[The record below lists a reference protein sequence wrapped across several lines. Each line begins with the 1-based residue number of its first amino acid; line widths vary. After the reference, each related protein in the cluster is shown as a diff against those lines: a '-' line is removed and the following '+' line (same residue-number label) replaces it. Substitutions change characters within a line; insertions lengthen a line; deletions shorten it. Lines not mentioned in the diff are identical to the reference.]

1 MLTIQATY
9 KNGSFLPQEPIELP
23 EGIQVTLKIEP
34 GDTILPHL
42 RPQDREF
49 LDRLVIERA
58 EVFRRLAE

>member
-49 LDRLVIERA
+49 LTVW
-58 EVFRRLAE
+58 